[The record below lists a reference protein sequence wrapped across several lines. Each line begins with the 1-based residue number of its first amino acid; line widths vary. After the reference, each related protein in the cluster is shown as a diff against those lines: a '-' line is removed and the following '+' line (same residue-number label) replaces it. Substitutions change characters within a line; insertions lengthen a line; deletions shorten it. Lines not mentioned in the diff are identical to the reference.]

1 MTDATRFTSG
11 GLPASVVTVK
21 LPAAFHVLTGG
32 RKEARVEGDT
42 VREVLF
48 DLERAFPGVH
58 ARLLNQEGS
67 VKRYV
72 NVYRND
78 SDIKSLDGLETKVGP
93 EDVIWIVPAV
103 AGGSG
108 RTEDGES

>member
-1 MTDATRFTSG
+1 MPD
-11 GLPASVVTVK
+11 VK

-32 RKEARVEGDT
+32 RRQLPVEGANI
-42 VREVLF
+42 REILVGL
-48 DLERAFPGVH
+48 DQTCPGVLERLMDH
-58 ARLLNQEGS
+58 EGS

-78 SDIKSLDGLETKVGP
+78 SDIRSLDGLETKV
-93 EDVIWIVPAV
+93 EHHDVIWIVPAV

-108 RTEDGES
+108 AVRAEESR

>member
-1 MTDATRFTSG
+1 MT
-11 GLPASVVTVK
+11 VTVK

-32 RKEARVEGDT
+32 RRQLPGEGENIRDVLT
-42 VREVLF
+42 DVDREC
-48 DLERAFPGVH
+48 PGVLD
-58 ARLLNQEGS
+58 RLMDQEGS

-78 SDIKSLDGLETKVGP
+78 DDIRGLDGLETKV
-93 EDVIWIVPAV
+93 ENHDVIWIVPAV

-108 RTEDGES
+108 TAATEEK